1 MAIIWGQKTLWGIN
15 VCFQLDVAPMRYV
28 SVTQLERR
36 CVDMNHLR

>member
-1 MAIIWGQKTLWGIN
+1 MAIIWGQKTLLGIN

-36 CVDMNHLR
+36 CEDMSNLR